1 MASPQ
6 KWLLPQKIASPRKNV
21 FPPKMASPP
30 KKASP
35 RKNGFSPK
43 NSFSPINGFSPK
55 KWLLTENGFSP
66 EWLLPENGFS
76 PKRASPQKWLLPKN
90 DFSPKDG
97 VSTENGF
104 LQKNLTFLLDLVF
117 WIFSAWLDKYLRRR
131 MSRWKQT
138 CLLCNQHFICDK
150 IRGDKSHKVE
160 GFFRWNFGQKL
171 WWIIYLLF
179 ISFKDFGIIITI

>member
-1 MASPQ
+1 MASARKWLLHGKWLLPRMASPQ
-6 KWLLPQKIASPRKNV
+6 K
-21 FPPKMASPP
+21 MASPQ
-30 KKASP
+30 
-35 RKNGFSPK
+35 
-43 NSFSPINGFSPK
+43 
-55 KWLLTENGFSP
+55 NGFSP
-66 EWLLPENGFS
+66 ENGFSTKMTSPRKWLLPENGFS